1 LAAGVLAGGVVAPPA
16 GRAVAVGGGC
26 APVGAQRVDQR
37 RGDRLGCWLAAGGCG
52 DSTPLERAVTGW
64 PVVVVR
70 AEGGVVSALCLLG
83 SG

>member
-1 LAAGVLAGGVVAPPA
+1 LLAVWWPHPPDGRWLLVVVVRRLVLSVSTSGAVIGSAAGWLPAGVVTP
-16 GRAVAVGGGC
+16 
-26 APVGAQRVDQR
+26 
-37 RGDRLGCWLAAGGCG
+37 
-52 DSTPLERAVTGW
+52 TPLERAVTGW